1 MNTSQL
7 MQLVDIGN
15 SLIKMIVGS
24 SDEDNKYTALL
35 YAIRVEKIIDGGKTL
50 ASMSGGLE
58 DGSLPKINAGMD
70 QLRDDISKIIETMDK
85 NKVTHMLIS
94 AGEDMKL
101 RFRPKI

>member
-7 MQLVDIGN
+7 MQLIDIGN
-15 SLIKMIVGS
+15 SLIRMTKDS
-24 SDEDNKYTALL
+24 TDEDGKYTALL

-50 ASMSGGLE
+50 ASMSNGLE

-70 QLRDDISKIIETMDK
+70 QLRDDVSKVIETMDK
-85 NKVTHMLIS
+85 KKVVGMLFS

>member
-15 SLIKMIVGS
+15 SLIKMITES
-24 SDEDNKYTALL
+24 SDDDNKYTALL
-35 YAIRVEKIIDGGKTL
+35 YAIRVEKIIDGGRTL

-58 DGSLPKINAGMD
+58 SGSLPKINAGMD
-70 QLRDDISKIIETMDK
+70 QLRDDISKAIEAMDK
-85 NKVTHMLIS
+85 RKIVGMLLS

-101 RFRPKI
+101 RFRPKL